1 MDPTPPSQRAPLNE
15 SARASRRN
23 WLCTLG
29 GLGASTVLG
38 GHLTAQA
45 QATTASKAHIVV
57 VGSGLGGIAVAERLG
72 GRRSDG

>member
-45 QATTASKAHIVV
+45 QATTASKATT
-57 VGSGLGGIAVAERLG
+57 ATAPADDAESKG
-72 GRRSDG
+72 